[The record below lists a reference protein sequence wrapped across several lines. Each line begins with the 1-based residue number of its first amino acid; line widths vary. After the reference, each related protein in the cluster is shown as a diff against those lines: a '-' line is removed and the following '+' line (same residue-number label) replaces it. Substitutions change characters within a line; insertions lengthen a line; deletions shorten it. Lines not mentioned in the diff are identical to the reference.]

1 MSPLSPS
8 TLLPALRPATWV
20 RRRGLSDDGFS
31 DTVVSISLSRDL
43 CVTFVCD
50 GVDVSYRGLGELD
63 LSAHRAW
70 ELAAANLVARARTP
84 AGIRVH
90 TRPAAALLGPGA
102 PGLQVALPGAP
113 AASWL
118 AHPHPFTVLDEH
130 LADLTGGPVAW
141 LALTERTVVAV
152 PRGDVGRYAPDLGT
166 ALSRAPLERH
176 HGFPAAVSSHTPVP
190 TPA

>member
-1 MSPLSPS
+1 MPLSPS

-31 DTVVSISLSRDL
+31 DTVASITLSRDL

-70 ELAAANLVARARTP
+70 ELAATNLVERAQP
-84 AGIRVH
+84 PVGVRVH

-118 AHPHPFTVLDEH
+118 AHPHPFAVLDEH
-130 LADLTGGPVAW
+130 LAALAGGPVAW

-152 PRGDVGRYAPDLGT
+152 PREDVGRQVVDQGG
-166 ALSRAPLERH
+166 ALSPVPLERR
-176 HGFPAAVSSHTPVP
+176 HGFPAAVSPRTPVS

>member
-1 MSPLSPS
+1 MHLNPS
-8 TLLPALRPATWV
+8 TLLPALRPASWV
-20 RRRGLSDDGFS
+20 RRRGLSDDGFC

-43 CVTFVCD
+43 CVTFECE

-70 ELAAANLVARARTP
+70 ELAAANLVARAQTP

-118 AHPHPFTVLDEH
+118 SHPHPFTILDEH
-130 LADLTGGPVAW
+130 LATLTGGPVVW
-141 LALTERTVVAV
+141 LPLTERTVVAV
-152 PRGDVGRYAPDLGT
+152 PRGDVDKQNVDLSGALAPT
-166 ALSRAPLERH
+166 ALERR
-176 HGFPAAVSSHTPVP
+176 HGFPAAVSSRTPVP
-190 TPA
+190 APA